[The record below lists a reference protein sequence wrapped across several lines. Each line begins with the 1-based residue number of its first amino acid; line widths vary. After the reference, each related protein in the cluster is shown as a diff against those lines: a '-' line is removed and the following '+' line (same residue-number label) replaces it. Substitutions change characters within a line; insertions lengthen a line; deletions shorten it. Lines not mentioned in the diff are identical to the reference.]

1 MLVPIIPQK
10 EKAPKGEVQKVVKA
24 QFKKIED
31 IPRGPNSV
39 FDFANYIT

>member
-10 EKAPKGEVQKVVKA
+10 EKPQKGEVQKVVKV

-31 IPRGPNSV
+31 VPRGPNSV